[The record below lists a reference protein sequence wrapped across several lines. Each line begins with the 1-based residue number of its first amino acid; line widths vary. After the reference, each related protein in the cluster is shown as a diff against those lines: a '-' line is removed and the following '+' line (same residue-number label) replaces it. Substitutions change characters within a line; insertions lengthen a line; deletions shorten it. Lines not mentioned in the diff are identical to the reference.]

1 MNPIQKTFLIKLEA
15 GIKAAPEN
23 NIADYVQRIAR
34 NPPDL
39 WDCLLAFM
47 RVLAK
52 YGIEKKSMFVCW
64 DVASLALR
72 RRSVLRPARI
82 KEVKKW

>member
-1 MNPIQKTFLIKLEA
+1 
-15 GIKAAPEN
+15 
-23 NIADYVQRIAR
+23 
-34 NPPDL
+34 
-39 WDCLLAFM
+39 M